1 MARSWR
7 KVALAVFAAV
17 AVASTCA
24 ATSHVQAKQ
33 ASKSP
38 KSAKSED
45 GDDKKRQDP
54 AEARRAVE
62 AASKLLD
69 SGKAE
74 QAERAMTATLAG
86 GNLPPA
92 IMAKAL
98 YVRGI
103 AYRKQGKPAQAI
115 SDLTSALWLKG
126 GLTTE
131 DRADAL
137 KQRSGAYAD
146 AGLTERGEIA
156 SSARTSEDSK
166 DDGRQERKGRSVR
179 PSAGSWSA
187 VTTSAEDAAAKK
199 TEAVQG
205 GGNWFKSWFNN
216 WATPGAQANAP
227 QPNASQSN
235 APAATASIDKP
246 DRPPR
251 QAKTPRISS
260 AWSSTTEVQ
269 AARAAPADTARRADR
284 NGKYRVQLGAV
295 RTERE
300 AEALAA
306 KAKRALGDLA
316 AGEPEIDRAV
326 LGNMGAFYRVRVG
339 PYATVR
345 ETEAVCAKVKGAG
358 LDCLTVTQ

>member
-1 MARSWR
+1 MARDWR
-7 KVALAVFAAV
+7 KVALAVFAAAAIV
-17 AVASTCA
+17 SVCA
-24 ATSHVQAKQ
+24 AASHVQAKQ
-33 ASKSP
+33 PSKSP

-126 GLTTE
+126 GLTAE

-137 KQRSGAYAD
+137 KQRSGAYTD

-156 SSARTSEDSK
+156 SAARTSEETK
-166 DDGRQERKGRSVR
+166 DEGRQERKARGAR
-179 PSAGSWSA
+179 PPAGSWGA
-187 VTTSAEDAAAKK
+187 VTTSAGDASANTAEAA
-199 TEAVQG
+199 QG

-227 QPNASQSN
+227 AV
-235 APAATASIDKP
+235 TASIDKP
-246 DRPPR
+246 ERPPR
-251 QAKTPRISS
+251 EAKTPHSSEAKRISS
-260 AWSSTTEVQ
+260 AWSSATEVH
-269 AARAAPADTARRADR
+269 AAPAAPARSSRRGDAD
-284 NGKYRVQLGAV
+284 GKYRVQLGAV
-295 RTERE
+295 RTQRE

-306 KAKRALGDLA
+306 KAKRALGELA

-326 LGNMGAFYRVRVG
+326 LGNMGSFYRVRVG

-345 ETEAVCAKVKGAG
+345 ETEAVCAKVKGTG